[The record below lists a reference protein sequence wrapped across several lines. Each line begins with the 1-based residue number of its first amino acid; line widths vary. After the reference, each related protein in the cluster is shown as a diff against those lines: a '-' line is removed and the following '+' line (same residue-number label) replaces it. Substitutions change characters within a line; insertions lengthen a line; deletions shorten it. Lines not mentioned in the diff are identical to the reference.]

1 MQKKIIA
8 LAIAAAFAAPAV
20 AMADVTMYG
29 SMDGGLRHQT
39 NDAATAGTTDTMQ
52 MGQYNTARF
61 GFKGVDDLGDGMKA
75 TVILETSLAPGGV
88 GANPNTQTAASTT
101 NQTLFNTSN
110 PFGLLFDRQ
119 ATIGVAGGWGSFDM
133 GWNYTASFKTI
144 KTYDP
149 FDYKYLAIAGAKSS
163 DYADRAGSMA
173 YGGKF
178 GDVSVIAEY
187 YVNNGN
193 KAQDVDSLTAP
204 GKGRAFSVNYASGA
218 INAGFAYT
226 AVEAGLVYA
235 TALGA
240 PATATVP
247 VVISATPNDGITH
260 MTAGAGYNYGDG
272 KVSIGYAKK
281 TTKPLAGGTAVDAT
295 DTNMWLGASFNMS
308 TKVSITGAYY
318 SNVKNAGTTSAT
330 VDTTKKTLMA
340 GVTYNLSKATQL
352 YVELDKATANAG
364 GAAADV
370 ITSGTSLGLSTS
382 F

>member
-1 MQKKIIA
+1 MQKKMIA
-8 LAIAAAFAAPAV
+8 LAIAAAFAAPV
-20 AMADVTMYG
+20 AMAEVTMYG

-88 GANPNTQTAASTT
+88 GANPYTNTTSSTT
-101 NQTLFNTSN
+101 SQGTFNSSN

-119 ATIGVAGGWGSFDM
+119 ATIGVSGGWGSFDM

-149 FDYKYLAIAGAKSS
+149 FDYKYLGIAGAKSS

-193 KAQDVDSLTAP
+193 KAQDVDPSTAP
-204 GKGRAFSVNYASGA
+204 GKGRALAVNYASGA

-226 AVEAGLVYA
+226 VVEPGLVYA
-235 TALGA
+235 TAPTTGI
-240 PATATVP
+240 TV
-247 VVISATPNDGITH
+247 TQNDGITH
-260 MTAGAGYNYGDG
+260 ITAGAGYNFGDG
-272 KVSIGYAKK
+272 KVSVGYAKK
-281 TTKPLAGGTAVDAT
+281 NTKAIAASDAT
-295 DTNMWLGASFNMS
+295 DTNMWLGASYNLS
-308 TKVSITGAYY
+308 TKMAVTAAYY
-318 SNVKNAGTTSAT
+318 SNAKNTGAAGANDS
-330 VDTTKKTLMA
+330 TKKTLMA
-340 GVTYNLSKATQL
+340 GVAYGLSKATQVYL
-352 YVELDKATANAG
+352 EIDKATSNTGVA
-364 GAAADV
+364 GAADTIV
-370 ITSGTSLGLSTS
+370 SGTSAGLSTS

>member
-8 LAIAAAFAAPAV
+8 LAITAAFAAPAV
-20 AMADVTMYG
+20 ALADVSMYG
-29 SMDGGLRHQT
+29 SLDGGFRHQT
-39 NDAATAGTTDTMQ
+39 NDAASAGTTDTMQ
-52 MGQYNTARF
+52 MGQYNTSRF
-61 GFKGVDDLGDGMKA
+61 GLKSVEDMGDGMK
-75 TVILETSLAPGGV
+75 TNVVLETSLAPGGV
-88 GANPNTQTAASTT
+88 GSNPNTQPASSTA
-101 NQTLFNTSN
+101 NQSEFNTSN

-119 ATIGVAGGWGSFDM
+119 ATIGVSGGWGSFDM

-149 FDYKYLAIAGAKSS
+149 FDYKYLQIAGAKSS

-193 KAQDVDSLTAP
+193 KTQDVSSSTAP
-204 GKGRAFSVNYASGA
+204 GKGRAFSLNYASGA

-226 AVEAGLVYA
+226 VIEPGLVYA
-235 TALGA
+235 TTTTG
-240 PATATVP
+240 PATASVP
-247 VVISATPNDGITH
+247 VDISTTQNDGITH

-281 TTKPLAGGTAVDAT
+281 ATKSLVAANGDNT

-318 SNVKNAGTTSAT
+318 SNVKNSGVVNAFDSK
-330 VDTTKKTLMA
+330 KKTLMA
-340 GVTYNLSKATQL
+340 GVTYNLSKATQV
-352 YVELDKATANAG
+352 YFEMDKATIN
-364 GAAADV
+364 AADATGTETIV
-370 ITSGTSLGLSTS
+370 SGTSLGLSTA

>member
-1 MQKKIIA
+1 MQKKMIA
-8 LAIAAAFAAPAV
+8 LAIAAAFAAPV
-20 AMADVTMYG
+20 AMAGVDMYG

-61 GFKGVDDLGDGMKA
+61 GFKGTDDFGDGMKA

-88 GANPNTQTAASTT
+88 GANPYTNTSSSTT
-101 NQTLFNTSN
+101 AQADWNSSN

-119 ATIGVAGGWGSFDM
+119 ATIGVSGGWGSFDM

-193 KAQDVDSLTAP
+193 KAQDVSSSTAP
-204 GKGRAFSVNYASGA
+204 GKGRALAVNYASGP

-226 AVEAGLVYA
+226 VVEPGLVMVTTTT
-235 TALGA
+235 TAG
-240 PATATVP
+240 PGVTQ
-247 VVISATPNDGITH
+247 NDGITH

-272 KVSIGYAKK
+272 KVSVGYAKK
-281 TTKPLAGGTAVDAT
+281 NTKTLVAADSDAT
-295 DTNMWLGASFNMS
+295 DTNMWLGATFKMS
-308 TKVSITGAYY
+308 PKVELTGAYY
-318 SNVKNAGTTSAT
+318 SNTKNSGVAGAL
-330 VDTTKKTLMA
+330 DTTKKTMMV
-340 GVTYNLSKATQL
+340 GVTYALSKATTA
-352 YVELDKATANAG
+352 YFEVDKATSNNG
-364 GAAADV
+364 TVDSIV
-370 ITSGTSLGLSTS
+370 SGTSFGLNTS